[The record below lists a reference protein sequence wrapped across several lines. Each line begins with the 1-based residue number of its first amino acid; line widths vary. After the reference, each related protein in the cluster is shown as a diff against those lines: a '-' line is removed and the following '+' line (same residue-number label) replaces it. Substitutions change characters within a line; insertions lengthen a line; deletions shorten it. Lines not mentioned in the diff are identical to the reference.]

1 MAHTARTANASR
13 NDAPRE
19 APRPARAT
27 FVELV
32 TVARGRHTTVRLRNV
47 RSRRV
52 LFECNTTDTRGTEL
66 AVLTV
71 ERYCVERGL
80 VLVMPANDTARP
92 SQGTRA
98 A

>member
-1 MAHTARTANASR
+1 MARTHRTPTSPRAASKHGS
-13 NDAPRE
+13 PR
-19 APRPARAT
+19 AARAT

-52 LFECNTTDTRGTEL
+52 LFECNTTDARGAEL

-80 VLVMPANDTARP
+80 VLVMPANDTARAP
-92 SQGTRA
+92 QRSHA

>member
-1 MAHTARTANASR
+1 M
-13 NDAPRE
+13 
-19 APRPARAT
+19 
-27 FVELV
+27 
-32 TVARGRHTTVRLRNV
+32 RLRNV

-52 LFECNTTDTRGTEL
+52 LFECNTTDTRGAEL

-92 SQGTRA
+92 SQGSHA